1 MQTISSR
8 EFNQN
13 VAKAKNMSDTAPV
26 CITDRGE
33 PAYVLMNYAAYQ
45 SLNRH
50 PQINAQRLGMSVEDL
65 EFVSEVEFPRC
76 PIVQREV
83 DF

>member
-45 SLNRH
+45 SLQGKKASLANKLAYH
-50 PQINAQRLGMSVEDL
+50 EANEI
-65 EFVSEVEFPRC
+65 EVEFPRC
-76 PIVQREV
+76 IIADREEL
-83 DF
+83 F

>member
-1 MQTISSR
+1 MQTISGR

-45 SLNRH
+45 NLQGKKESLAH
-50 PQINAQRLGMSVEDL
+50 KLADPEADL
-65 EFVSEVEFPRC
+65 IDVEFPRC
-76 PIVQREV
+76 IIADREEL
-83 DF
+83 F

>member
-13 VAKAKNMSDTAPV
+13 VAKAKNMSDTEPV

-45 SLNRH
+45 NLQGKKESLVH
-50 PQINAQRLGMSVEDL
+50 KLADPEADL
-65 EFVSEVEFPRC
+65 IDVEFPRC
-76 PIVQREV
+76 IIADREEL
-83 DF
+83 F

>member
-45 SLNRH
+45 SLQGKKASLAH
-50 PQINAQRLGMSVEDL
+50 KLADPEADWID
-65 EFVSEVEFPRC
+65 VEFPRC
-76 PIVQREV
+76 IIADREEL
-83 DF
+83 F

>member
-13 VAKAKNMSDTAPV
+13 VARAKNMSDTAPV

-45 SLNRH
+45 NLQGKKESLAH
-50 PQINAQRLGMSVEDL
+50 KLADPEADL
-65 EFVSEVEFPRC
+65 IDVEFSRC
-76 PIVQREV
+76 IIADREEL
-83 DF
+83 F

>member
-26 CITDRGE
+26 CITDRGK

-45 SLNRH
+45 SLNKH
-50 PQINAQRLGMSVEDL
+50 PKSNAERLGMSVEDL
-65 EFVSEVEFPRC
+65 ELVGEVEFPRC
-76 PIVQREV
+76 IIADREEL
-83 DF
+83 F

>member
-45 SLNRH
+45 NLQGKKRAWRTNL
-50 PQINAQRLGMSVEDL
+50 PT
-65 EFVSEVEFPRC
+65 PK
-76 PIVQREV
+76 PI
-83 DF
+83 

>member
-33 PAYVLMNYAAYQ
+33 PAYVLMSYAAYQ
-45 SLNRH
+45 NLQGKKASLAH
-50 PQINAQRLGMSVEDL
+50 KLADPEADEI
-65 EFVSEVEFPRC
+65 EVEFPRC
-76 PIVQREV
+76 PIADREV